1 VTTLLGVLLCV
12 VAIFLILLVLV
23 QRGRGGGLAGALG
36 GLGGS
41 SAFGTRAGDQFTW
54 ITYGTAIVWIL
65 LCIAAAR
72 WGATT
77 SSRLGGFQ
85 GPAGQDRPGVSAA
98 ADAPAKDEGTSNDG
112 AGAAVPAEPAEK
124 ANESNNAAAP
134 ASTTET
140 PAASTSPA
148 DSGAAT
154 PPVDTDAGSTPP
166 AEPAPPANGK

>member
-1 VTTLLGVLLCV
+1 MFLGVMLVV

-77 SSRLGGFQ
+77 DSRLDVQ
-85 GPAGQDRPGVSAA
+85 GPPPAGA
-98 ADAPAKDEGTSNDG
+98 ADGLGMSAAPAKDD
-112 AGAAVPAEPAEK
+112 AGAKDDASAKDDSPAK
-124 ANESNNAAAP
+124 AGEGAAAP
-134 ASTTET
+134 R
-140 PAASTSPA
+140 PAA
-148 DSGAAT
+148 DDGKAA
-154 PPVDTDAGSTPP
+154 TPP
-166 AEPAPPANGK
+166 AEPAPATTEP